1 MCKIREFRSVQRKPW
16 RIFHGLPD
24 IPSFTAYE
32 VSCRAR
38 IERDILSKMNSP
50 QKMVP
55 PLYICKLGLY
65 NFNEKLYFVI
75 LHYSV
80 AFVN

>member
-1 MCKIREFRSVQRKPW
+1 MVCPIYPL
-16 RIFHGLPD
+16 HGH
-24 IPSFTAYE
+24 E
-32 VSCRAR
+32 VSCRAGLKE
-38 IERDILSKMNSP
+38 ISLSNEFAP
-50 QKMVP
+50 KMV
-55 PLYICKLGLY
+55 PLYICKSSY